1 MKQDGLQRMLDFLA
15 LPSAKGIEFRIEQQ
29 APDELMVAFALVG
42 VRVEVVFSVARMQF
56 SYFKG
61 NEDVLFDEKV
71 LLDVIKENWDE

>member
-15 LPSAKGIEFRIEQQ
+15 LLSAKGIEFRIEQQ

-42 VRVEVVFSVARMQF
+42 VRVEVAFSVERMQF

-71 LLDVIKENWDE
+71 LLDLIKENWDE

>member
-15 LPSAKGIEFRIEQQ
+15 LLSAKGIEFRIEQQ

-42 VRVEVVFSVARMQF
+42 VRVEVVFSVDRMQF

-61 NEDVLFDEKV
+61 TRTFYLTRKCS
-71 LLDVIKENWDE
+71 WT